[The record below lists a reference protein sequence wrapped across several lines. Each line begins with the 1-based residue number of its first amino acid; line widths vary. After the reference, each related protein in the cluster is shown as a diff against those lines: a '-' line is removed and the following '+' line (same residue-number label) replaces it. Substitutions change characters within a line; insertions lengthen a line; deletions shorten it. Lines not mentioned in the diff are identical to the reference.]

1 MKLEKPEVL
10 KKKNTNETWNFLT
23 ILTCSVVK
31 FQSDTKNL
39 SN

>member
-1 MKLEKPEVL
+1 MNLEKPEVL
-10 KKKNTNETWNFLT
+10 KKNTNETWNFLT